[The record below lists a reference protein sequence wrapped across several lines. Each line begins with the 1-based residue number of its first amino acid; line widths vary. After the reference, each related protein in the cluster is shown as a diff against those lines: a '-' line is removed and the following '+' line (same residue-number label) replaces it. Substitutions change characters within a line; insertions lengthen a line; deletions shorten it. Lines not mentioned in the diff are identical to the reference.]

1 MIMRCNRCSGL
12 VIRERLYAP
21 EAIFEGYKCIA
32 CGEVF
37 DEVVLRNRHERFS
50 TPTIRRRPARSGRS
64 IGR

>member
-1 MIMRCNRCSGL
+1 MKCNRCSGL
-12 VIRERLYAP
+12 VIPERLYAI

-50 TPTIRRRPARSGRS
+50 TPAIKKRPAQHSVSMGR
-64 IGR
+64 